1 MNKKDNVFRVQM
13 LGQFSITRNGIS
25 LGDGENRSRKVWTLI
40 EYLIA
45 NRNKTVS
52 QDALYEVLWG
62 YDEESENPAS
72 ALKNLVYRA
81 RKLLS
86 VLVKGEKLDLII
98 LDGNT
103 YTFNKNI
110 KIEVDAEVFES
121 LIQED
126 ENQSGELRIENLEKA
141 VGLYKG
147 EFLPKSSNCD
157 WVVSKSVFYMTL
169 YIKCIGSL
177 SQLLWENEKFFQ
189 AVSICEK
196 AVELYPL
203 EETLHRFLLIS
214 YINSKEN
221 NKALNH
227 FTKLAD
233 IFYKELGVNVSDSIR
248 SLYPKIIDNINVVE
262 KDICSIK
269 ESLQEFYGESGALY
283 CEYEVFKNLYRA
295 QASSIV
301 RTGQAIQ
308 LALVTLTDIDGK
320 TPSSETLKT
329 SMGYLKDAI
338 LSSLRRGDTV
348 SSYSTAQFVML
359 LPLTTYENCGIISKR
374 IEENFKKLYKKN
386 DVILNVTIRSVAPT
400 ENL

>member
-1 MNKKDNVFRVQM
+1 MNRKDNIFRVQM

-25 LGDGENRSRKVWTLI
+25 LGDSENRSRKVWTLI

-52 QDALYEVLWG
+52 QEALYEVLWG

-72 ALKNLVYRA
+72 ALKNLVYRS

-86 VLVKGEKLDLII
+86 IFTKDEKFDLII
-98 LDGNT
+98 LDRNT
-103 YTFNKNI
+103 YTLNKNI
-110 KIEVDAEVFES
+110 KIEVDAEIFEK

-126 ENQSGELRIENLEKA
+126 NKSDDIKKMQNLAKA
-141 VGLYKG
+141 VELYKG
-147 EFLPKSSNCD
+147 EFLPKSSNSD
-157 WVVSKSVFYMTL
+157 WVVSKSMYYMTL

-177 SQLLWENEKFFQ
+177 CELLWENGKFFES
-189 AVSICEK
+189 VSICEK
-196 AVELYPL
+196 AVGFYPL
-203 EETLHRFLLIS
+203 EETLHRNLLIS
-214 YINSKEN
+214 YIKSGEN
-221 NKALNH
+221 HKALNH

-248 SLYPKIIDNINVVE
+248 NLYPKIIGNINVVE
-262 KDICSIK
+262 KDISSIK
-269 ESLQEFYGESGALY
+269 ESLQEFYSESGALY

-308 LALVTLTDIDGK
+308 LALVTLTDINGK
-320 TPSSETLKT
+320 TPDSQTLKT
-329 SMGYLKDAI
+329 SMGKLKDSI

-348 SSYSTAQFVML
+348 ASYSTAQFVML
-359 LPLTTYENCGIISKR
+359 LPLTTYENCGVIVKR
-374 IEENFKKLYKKN
+374 IKDNFKKLYKKN
-386 DVILNVTIRSVAPT
+386 DIILNVTIRSVAPT